1 MTTEPKAKRKPTHA
15 VYHVRGEG
23 EKAYW
28 TKIGAAWLHED
39 KEGLNV
45 SLDYVPVGDAGRL
58 VIRINK
64 ADETGTPTEVE
75 AA

>member
-1 MTTEPKAKRKPTHA
+1 MTTKTNRKPTHA

-45 SLDYVPVGDAGRL
+45 SLDFVPLNDAGRL
-58 VIRINK
+58 VIRVNK
-64 ADETGTPTEVE
+64 ADDSKTEGE
-75 AA
+75 AR

>member
-1 MTTEPKAKRKPTHA
+1 MTTESKSKRKPTHA

-28 TKIGAAWLHED
+28 TKIGAAWLHDD

-45 SLDYVPVGDAGRL
+45 SLDYIPLADAGCL
-58 VIRINK
+58 VIRVNK
-64 ADETGTPTEVE
+64 TDAVGE

>member
-1 MTTEPKAKRKPTHA
+1 MTTKTNRKPTHA
-15 VYHVRGEG
+15 VYHVLCEG

-45 SLDYVPVGDAGRL
+45 SLDFVPLNDTGRL
-58 VIRINK
+58 VIRVNK
-64 ADETGTPTEVE
+64 ADDGKPAAEGE
-75 AA
+75 AR

>member
-1 MTTEPKAKRKPTHA
+1 MTTKTNRKPTHA

-45 SLDYVPVGDAGRL
+45 SLDFVPLNDTGRL
-58 VIRINK
+58 VIRVNK
-64 ADETGTPTEVE
+64 PDDGKPAVE
-75 AA
+75 GEAR

>member
-1 MTTEPKAKRKPTHA
+1 MTTKTNRKPTHA

-45 SLDYVPVGDAGRL
+45 SLDFVPLNDTGRL
-58 VIRINK
+58 VIRVNK
-64 ADETGTPTEVE
+64 ADDGKPAAEGE
-75 AA
+75 AR